1 MWFSFDLPVDAAHPM
16 SAVVTYSNDARRDVS
31 FNVLV
36 EGEKIGERRTERKSP
51 EKAVRFFD
59 IEYPV
64 PPSLVAG
71 KQKITL
77 RFEADGGNEIPG
89 VFGIRVIR
97 ADAPR

>member
-1 MWFSFDLPVDAAHPM
+1 
-16 SAVVTYSNDARRDVS
+16 
-31 FNVLV
+31 
-36 EGEKIGERRTERKSP
+36 
-51 EKAVRFFD
+51 
-59 IEYPV
+59 
-64 PPSLVAG
+64 VAG